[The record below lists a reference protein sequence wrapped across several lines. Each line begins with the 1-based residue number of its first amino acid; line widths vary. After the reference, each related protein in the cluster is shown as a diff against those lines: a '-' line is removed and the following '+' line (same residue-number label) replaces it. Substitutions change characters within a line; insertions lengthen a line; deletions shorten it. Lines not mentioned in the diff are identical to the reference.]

1 MAPANPEPFFL
12 RLRLHPRGRRIWHAV
27 PAFFER
33 PGRQAAEKCNKLAK
47 KRRSGAEVESTQFT
61 SALKHR
67 PPEEKDV
74 FRSLLGREP
83 IAGFTPQ
90 TFYVVAESDLWRPI
104 FLCQNTF

>member
-1 MAPANPEPFFL
+1 MQQDEEKASFRGPF
-12 RLRLHPRGRRIWHAV
+12 V
-27 PAFFER
+27 P
-33 PGRQAAEKCNKLAK
+33 QDKLK
-47 KRRSGAEVESTQFT
+47 PVESTQFT

-90 TFYVVAESDLWRPI
+90 TFYVVAESDL
-104 FLCQNTF
+104 